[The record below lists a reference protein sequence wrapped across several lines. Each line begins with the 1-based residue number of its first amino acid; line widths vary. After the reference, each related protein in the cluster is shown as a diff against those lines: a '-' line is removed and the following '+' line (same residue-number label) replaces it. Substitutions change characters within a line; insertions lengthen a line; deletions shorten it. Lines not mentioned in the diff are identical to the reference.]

1 MLKRLNIFIWPII
14 ITVLLIA
21 ILACLI
27 NAQII
32 EHDFGKTLSG
42 TFIGAWLAFISNMFM
57 RYQNQY
63 RDDLTAGRRALY
75 TIRNQMDDFANF
87 RYAFQHS
94 IARVDAGIPGAPEWC
109 LAKPMGFNFNSSN
122 VFDYKSLGF
131 LLSKQTGRDAYQQ
144 LQFAERTYFDLMARH
159 SDLNSSAIDTQ
170 KAMSELPNKIANFQE
185 IPLKSLEPHLGF
197 ELVYRV
203 NDHLRAVALRVDQD
217 EHRYVDAHNMLNNA
231 LEDILG
237 KDAKTPFLQLH
248 DKLKKENIPPLPKSL
263 RSYVDQQIGQEN

>member
-1 MLKRLNIFIWPII
+1 MFKRLNILVWPII
-14 ITVLLIA
+14 ITV
-21 ILACLI
+21 ILVTILTCLI

-42 TFIGAWLAFISNMFM
+42 TFVGAWLAFVSNMFM

-63 RDDLTAGRRALY
+63 RDDLAAGRRALF
-75 TIRNQMDDFANF
+75 TIRSQIDDFTNY

-94 IARVDAGIPGAPEWC
+94 IAQVDAVIPGAPEWC

-131 LLSKQTGRDAYQQ
+131 LLSKESGRIAYQQ
-144 LQFAERTYFDLMARH
+144 LQFVERTYLDLMARH

-170 KAMSELPNKIANFQE
+170 KAMSELHSKIANLQN

-197 ELVYRV
+197 ELTYRTR
-203 NDHLRAVALRVDQD
+203 DHLRTVALRVDQD
-217 EHRYVDAHNMLNNA
+217 EQRYKNAFNVLNDALKETLSN
-231 LEDILG
+231 
-237 KDAKTPFLQLH
+237 DAKIPFLEIP
-248 DKLKKENIPPLPKSL
+248 DKFKKENLPPLPESL
-263 RSYVDQQIGQEN
+263 RSYVDQQIGQGN